1 MKYRTFFYS
10 LSGLAMLLHASLA
23 TAGVLDGGEVRFT
36 GYVTDESPKWTWQVA
51 STDQRWTVDTADAQ
65 RSGDSLLFDLHD
77 RGPLPF
83 LEGHLYKMADRGGPG
98 FSPRISFSSNGAPFT
113 LTQGGSLTDQRF
125 RASVSVTDPENGQV
139 VGALSFT
146 LEQGLGI
153 SLGSQQDG
161 GPQVSGMSLAGGDSV
176 TQPQPQTL
184 SRGLMARLSA
194 LILMNRGAGSGMS
207 AVSNGQSLNQSV
219 LSGGNVM
226 NIAAAYASSLSD
238 FELQLP
244 ATGTPA
250 HWRARLAVTV
260 TVQ

>member
-10 LSGLAMLLHASLA
+10 LSGLVLLLQTSLA

-36 GYVTDESPKWTWQVA
+36 GYVTDESPKWTWRIA
-51 STDQRWTVDTADAQ
+51 SADWCWMVDTADAQ
-65 RSGDSLLFDLHD
+65 RSGDSLLFDLHN
-77 RGPLPF
+77 RGVLLF
-83 LEGHLYKMADRGGPG
+83 LEGHLHKMADRGGPG
-98 FSPRISFSSNGAPFT
+98 FSPRISFSSNGAPLT

-125 RASVSVTDPENGQV
+125 RASVPVTDPENGQA

-153 SLGSQQDG
+153 SLGAQQDG
-161 GPQVSGMSLAGGDSV
+161 GPQVNGMSLAGGDSV

-184 SRGLMARLSA
+184 SRGLMARLSG
-194 LILMNRGAGSGMS
+194 LILMNRGSGSGMS
-207 AVSNGQSLNQSV
+207 AVSNGQTQNQSV
-219 LSGGNVM
+219 LSCGNVM

-250 HWRARLAVTV
+250 HWRARLVVTV